1 MVAFD
6 LENWGQNQVA
16 GTSSTFGPMAS
27 NPNQSAGPVQFEQSE
42 GLIENKELENDIR
55 DFDE

>member
-1 MVAFD
+1 VAFD

-16 GTSSTFGPMAS
+16 GTSATFGPMAL
-27 NPNQSAGPVQFEQSE
+27 NPESIRQVQFNLNKVKR
-42 GLIENKELENDIR
+42 LIENKELESDIR